1 MIGVNTG
8 IKAMLITVNSTTSMY
23 NPVFLGLSMF
33 ILEASCMYV
42 LHLLITGLHPMMTAL
57 MSNSCI
63 VFLYLLFLDI
73 QCPAI
78 NAMTIGKSGITA
90 KATATVISDSNQCE
104 DFTEFKLC

>member
-1 MIGVNTG
+1 
-8 IKAMLITVNSTTSMY
+8 
-23 NPVFLGLSMF
+23 MF

-104 DFTEFKLC
+104 DFTEFKL